1 MTPFVVRP
9 VGEDERAAL
18 VVHFLALPMRDRCL
32 RFGMSLA
39 PTVIAAYVD
48 RIDFTRDAVFGVCDD
63 RYALVGAAH
72 LALQN
77 GVAELALSVL
87 PEYRARG
94 MGSALFERSVAQ
106 ARGRGMRRVLM
117 RCLTGNTPVVRI
129 ARRFGMSIVSG
140 GGMSDACLALA
151 PSLETGAIVVE
162 PLAAVTCGSLKR
174 GSEVAVT

>member
-1 MTPFVVRP
+1 MTPFAVRS

-72 LALQN
+72 LALEN

-94 MGSALFERSVAQ
+94 MGSALFEHSVAQ
-106 ARGRGMRRVLM
+106 AGERGTQEIVM
-117 RCLTGNTPVVRI
+117 RCLTGDTPVVRM
-129 ARRFGMSIVSG
+129 ARRFGMSIVTVDG
-140 GGMSDACLALA
+140 LSDARLALM
-151 PSLETGAIVVE
+151 PTRRVGPLSVE
-162 PLAAVTCGSLKR
+162 PLAAVACAAMERACGMAR
-174 GSEVAVT
+174 T

>member
-1 MTPFVVRP
+1 MTPFAVRP

-63 RYALVGAAH
+63 RYALVGIAH
-72 LALQN
+72 LVLEN
-77 GVAELALSVL
+77 DVAELALSVL
-87 PEYRARG
+87 PEHRARG

-106 ARGRGMRRVLM
+106 ARARGRAEVLM
-117 RCLTGNTPVVRI
+117 RCLAGNTPV
-129 ARRFGMSIVSG
+129 ARMAHRFGMSIVSVG
-140 GGMSDACLALA
+140 GLSDARLALA
-151 PSLETGAIVVE
+151 PAPQTSAMLVE
-162 PLAAVTCGSLKR
+162 PLAAGACGAMTL
-174 GSEVAVT
+174 GCGLQGT